1 MTGRHGLAGRLA
13 LAALALLAAACGK
26 IETWEGD
33 PVPVAFST
41 YARQSTKADAS
52 YVAPGENFA
61 AGAQIGVF
69 GFYHDGNG
77 ATDGSWAADQAAG
90 NNIPDYMYNQLVTKQ
105 DDGSWTYS
113 PIKYWP
119 NETGAGATSEH
130 ADKLSFWGYYP
141 RIDAANYSADAAMYT
156 GTDAVLRFWKAGST
170 TEPYANDVSGL
181 PRVTFTQSEDPDK
194 MVDLMFSA
202 PQQDLT
208 KPSLDGKVQFVFRHA
223 LALVE
228 FQLAEGTGA
237 EVTSMTLTKIKKS
250 GTCSNPAAAPL
261 VWTAGTETYD
271 ITVTNQT
278 TTSTTLLSLLV
289 MPQDIDANAR
299 FTLNYNIQF
308 ASSDPSHQ
316 DPIVYTGES
325 ADAKLFKNAGGA
337 DDYGV
342 TKWEAGKHYI
352 YKISAGLDRIEFE
365 EIVESSDDWSVG
377 NNNISVPE

>member
-1 MTGRHGLAGRLA
+1 MIGRHGLTGRLA

-52 YVAPGENFA
+52 YVAPGANFA
-61 AGAQIGVF
+61 TGAQIGVF

-77 ATDGSWAADQAAG
+77 ATDGSWAADQAAD

-141 RIDAANYSADAAMYT
+141 RIAEANYTADAAMYT

-181 PRVTFTQSEDPDK
+181 PRVTFTQSEDPAQ
-194 MVDLMFSA
+194 MVDLMFAA

-237 EVTSMTLTKIKKS
+237 EVTNMTLTKIKKS
-250 GTCSNPAAAPL
+250 GTCADPSAAPIA
-261 VWTAGTETYD
+261 WTDAAGSFNIARTNE
-271 ITVTNQT
+271 TVTGN
-278 TTSTTLLSLLV
+278 TLLRILAV
-289 MPQDIDANAR
+289 PQDIDADAT
-299 FTLNYNIQF
+299 FTLTYNIQF
-308 ASSDPSHQ
+308 ASSDPSHP

-325 ADAKLFKNAGGA
+325 ADAKLFKTGTGA
-337 DDYGV
+337 YGV

-352 YKISAGLDRIEFE
+352 YRISAGLDRIEFE
-365 EIVESSDDWSVG
+365 EIVESGDDWSVG
-377 NNNISVPE
+377 NGNIVIED